1 MKQADVLIDDLFKK
15 MSISN
20 PKMDISEW
28 LIAYDF
34 LSSMLTETLVIFDFV
49 QKEIR
54 YMSNNNLILYDSVQ
68 EPPKEINY
76 DFFKQGIHQEDI
88 SFWGDIHDIILNSL
102 DNDELVVDQINYF
115 SFLLRVKIMLSYSGL
130 CDYAMVYVKLK
141 PQWLNE
147 QLRYGICLLSA
158 SVIRKQSNR
167 LCVHYKNLDYLDY
180 SFKTKKWKHYQ
191 FDPLSK
197 RQKEMLLWAQHGL
210 SLKETA
216 VKMNVSDKT
225 IESMRCRLFEKL
237 GVNTIE
243 QAIQY
248 ASNRRL
254 ISHFPII

>member
-1 MKQADVLIDDLFKK
+1 MKQADVVIDNFFKE
-15 MSISN
+15 ILVSN
-20 PKMDISEW
+20 PRMDISEW

-34 LSSMLTETLVIFDFV
+34 LSSMLAETLIVFDFV
-49 QKEIR
+49 QKKIR

-68 EPPKEINY
+68 EPPKEIDY
-76 DFFKQGIHQEDI
+76 DFLKQGIHPEDI
-88 SFWGDIHDIILNSL
+88 SFWEDIHDIILNSL
-102 DNDELVVDQINYF
+102 NNDELVVDQINYF
-115 SFLLRVKIMLSYSGL
+115 SFLLRLKNMLSSSGL
-130 CDYAMVYVKLK
+130 CDYTMAYVKLK

-158 SVIRKQSNR
+158 SVIRKQDNR

-180 SFKTKKWKHYQ
+180 SFKTKEWKHYL
-191 FDPLSK
+191 FSPLSK
-197 RQKEMLLWAQHGL
+197 RQKEMLMWAQQGL

-225 IESMRCRLFEKL
+225 IESMRCTLFEKL

-254 ISHFPII
+254 ICHFPFI